1 MSKQTKWN
9 IVEDGE
15 TLRTPLFLTDTVR
28 FENHQPHFV
37 RMADAASKSANFSD
51 LATARDAARAAR
63 DAWIKQ
69 TCEAYKHPPTRD
81 AAQPDTGSPPEELR
95 RHLRDKPDDDSAF
108 GPGDVARLERKRLSQ
123 WQEYRDRLSSAWR
136 SPIGRTDPAGAT
148 REGSAV
154 ERRAAAVEEDRRD
167 FTHEQWRER
176 R

>member
-1 MSKQTKWN
+1 M
-9 IVEDGE
+9 
-15 TLRTPLFLTDTVR
+15 
-28 FENHQPHFV
+28 
-37 RMADAASKSANFSD
+37 
-51 LATARDAARAAR
+51 
-63 DAWIKQ
+63 
-69 TCEAYKHPPTRD
+69 
-81 AAQPDTGSPPEELR
+81 R